1 MPFLFAK
8 DGDSKSKNLKEELTE
23 YILHHVRDSHD
34 FSLLSYTDE
43 KTGEKVYLGIPLP
56 IILWDDGIKIFSSS
70 RFKHGKALAKVDDKY
85 YKLYHSK
92 IYSTDING
100 TIIYDQSGH
109 PTNSA
114 PLDFSITKSVVS
126 MILISILMFFL
137 FNSLAKSY
145 SRNGL
150 VAKGIGRFFEP
161 IVLYI
166 RDEIAIPNIGEK
178 HYKKYMSF
186 LLTLFFF
193 IWFCNMIGL
202 TPLGINVT
210 GNIAVTF
217 CLALITFVITSVSGT
232 SYYWKHIFWMPGMP
246 IYMKLIMAPIEL
258 LGVFIKPFTLMI
270 RLYANITAGHITMMT
285 LISMIFIFRN
295 WLGSSLSFAL
305 AFFISIIEI
314 LVALLQAYIF
324 TILSALYFGFAVEE
338 EHDH

>member
-1 MPFLFAK
+1 M
-8 DGDSKSKNLKEELTE
+8 
-23 YILHHVRDSHD
+23 
-34 FSLLSYTDE
+34 SYTDE
-43 KTGEKVYLGIPLP
+43 ETGGKVYVGIPLP
-56 IILWDDGIKIFSSS
+56 VILWDDGIKIFSSS
-70 RFKHGKALAKVDDKY
+70 KLNHGESIAEIEDKF
-85 YKLYHSK
+85 YKLYHGEIYLTDSK
-92 IYSTDING
+92 G
-100 TIIYDQSGH
+100 TINYNEEGY
-109 PTNSA
+109 PTNIV
-114 PLDFSITKSVVS
+114 PLDFSITKGVIS
-126 MILISILMFFL
+126 MILVSLLMFIL
-137 FNSLAKSY
+137 FKSLARSY

-150 VAKGIGRFFEP
+150 VAKGVGRFFEP
-161 IVLYI
+161 IVIYI

-178 HYKKYMSF
+178 NYRKYMSF

-202 TPLGINVT
+202 SPLGINVT

-217 CLALITFVITSVSGT
+217 CLALLTFIITTVSGT
-232 SYYWKHIFWMPGMP
+232 TYYWKHIFWMPGMP

>member
-1 MPFLFAK
+1 M
-8 DGDSKSKNLKEELTE
+8 
-23 YILHHVRDSHD
+23 HHVKDSHD

-43 KTGEKVYLGIPLP
+43 ETGRKVYIGIPLP
-56 IILWDDGIKIFSSS
+56 VILWDDGIKIFSSS
-70 RFKHGKALAKVDDKY
+70 KLNHGESIAEIGDKF
-85 YKLYHSK
+85 YKLYHGEIYLTDSK
-92 IYSTDING
+92 G
-100 TIIYDQSGH
+100 TINYDEEGY
-109 PTNSA
+109 PTNFS

-126 MILISILMFFL
+126 MILVSLLMFIL
-137 FNSLAKSY
+137 FKSLARSY

-150 VAKGIGRFFEP
+150 VAKGVGRFFEP
-161 IVLYI
+161 IVIYI

-178 HYKKYMSF
+178 NYRKYMSF

-202 TPLGINVT
+202 SPLGINVT

-217 CLALITFVITSVSGT
+217 CLALLTFIITTVSGT
-232 SYYWKHIFWMPGMP
+232 TYYWKHIFWMPGMP
-246 IYMKLIMAPIEL
+246 IYMKLILAPIEL

-270 RLYANITAGHITMMT
+270 RLYANIIAGHITMMT

-338 EHDH
+338 EHDHKDQV